1 MPPKR
6 KRDSLEIFQAPTD
19 EKTKKRL
26 KTILEHEDIAP
37 YNLKSLELGHIE
49 GKPTGLALCE
59 CGQTFVAGSNGALH
73 LDKIRIHL
81 SRNHAS
87 RSSPWDK
94 KLKQIPEDL
103 VNGVHRQNAVCIAT
117 HNLPM
122 NIFSEQAFVECD
134 RILLKGLSHD
144 PEGAQDLKMSR
155 YLLRKRIRDNAILM
169 KEQLGGNFVLLAN
182 EGFISLLYDHKTV
195 GNKTSDY
202 QDNILS
208 LVCLIHLG
216 NRSKP
221 YTLFFEPVDS
231 LTKLDTVQTIRD
243 ALMKDYGINL
253 DEITTPLPITVDG
266 GEYHSAKMLSVAFNV
281 CLAHSMNV
289 ASKGAVIY
297 AQRYFDLEN
306 EEKRIDNFLL
316 KARKGLSKEELK
328 IMKKEGM
335 PQSLADFFYDLPVTE
350 KDSVKIFKMRNPE
363 SKLEGDA
370 LKSMAGK
377 KITQYPMPA
386 NLNKI
391 RFNRMDQHL
400 DLLLCWEDNML
411 MMDSASSKY
420 RYLITSLADDYPNM
434 AYVRAHKLVT
444 TIFRKH
450 ILRAEK
456 NSTRVPDVSQ
466 IFEDCFRDILSLN
479 LTAHNYDLETA
490 DNINSLCKDPF
501 YLAQELVICS
511 VTTDWPNEARD
522 FVVQLSQKLETEPE
536 ELIMDELVIEEQNSD
551 IDPDVLRQSRGSQP
565 RINSPSVE
573 GEIERFKISGENMW
587 RAAIKAVEK
596 MGAQVTASSCLRS
609 FYKLYRKDFP
619 RLAKIADY
627 LCAMNGSASEIERSF
642 ASTTAQVQDPKKN
655 RTKAAKI
662 EETLQFKQS
671 KEFLD
676 MMNEALKMVK
686 KGL

>member
-6 KRDSLEIFQAPTD
+6 KRDSLEVFQAPTD

-26 KTILEHEDIAP
+26 KTILEHDDIAP
-37 YNLKSLELGHIE
+37 YNLGSLELGYIE
-49 GKPTGLALCE
+49 GKPTGLVLCE
-59 CGQTFVAGSNGALH
+59 CGEYFVAGSNGALH

-81 SRNHAS
+81 GRNHAS

-103 VNGVHRQNAVCIAT
+103 VNDVHRQNAVCIAT

-122 NIFSEQAFVECD
+122 NIFSEKAFVERD

-155 YLLRKRIRDNAILM
+155 YLLRKRIRDNAISM
-169 KEQLGGNFVLLAN
+169 KEHLGGNFVLLAN
-182 EGFISLLYDHKTV
+182 KGFISLLYDHKTV

-266 GEYHSAKMLSVAFNV
+266 GEYHSAKTLSVAFNV

-335 PQSLADFFYDLPVTE
+335 PQSLADYFYDLPE
-350 KDSVKIFKMRNPE
+350 SGVKTRRRCAQID
-363 SKLEGDA
+363 G
-370 LKSMAGK
+370 GK

-490 DNINSLCKDPF
+490 DNINSLCK
-501 YLAQELVICS
+501 AQELVICS

-536 ELIMDELVIEEQNSD
+536 ELIMDELVIEERNSD

-573 GEIERFKISGENMW
+573 GEIERFKNSGENMW

-619 RLAKIADY
+619 RLGKIADY